1 MNTFEKVRDQTSIDT
16 VATLAN
22 EIWNQHFVS
31 IIGQDQVDYMLDK
44 LQSSNA
50 IAKQLNDGYEY
61 YIISNDNKNVGYL
74 GLLSEDNLSRMMI
87 SKIYIK
93 SEARRL
99 GVGGSALK
107 FLKELS
113 KERNIKTIWLTV
125 NKHNKDTIEWYLRK
139 SFVVVEEVKKDIGS
153 GFFVDDYIMEMK
165 ND

>member
-16 VATLAN
+16 VVTLAN

-50 IAKQLNDGYEY
+50 IAKQLNNGYEY
-61 YIISNDNKNVGYL
+61 YIISNDHKNVGYL

-93 SEARRL
+93 SEDRSL

-153 GFFVDDYIMEMK
+153 GFFMDDYIMEMK

>member
-16 VATLAN
+16 VFTLAN

-50 IAKQLNDGYEY
+50 IAKQLNNGYEY
-61 YIISNDNKNVGYL
+61 YIISNDHKYVGYL

-93 SEARRL
+93 SEDRKL

-153 GFFVDDYIMEMK
+153 GFFMDDYIMEMK